1 MAGGSAARLPV
12 FRNLVGRRAW
22 QTPRRARRSP
32 LEQERARWYR
42 QLPED
47 SGEGRQ
53 SHAAEGAALQPRD
66 RRLMD
71 PNQPA
76 QLALR
81 PAIRKPE
88 LPNGATNGRSA
99 NRLRI
104 RWLTP
109 GFSAH
114 HGQHGVRDLSTAYPG
129 FHGDPTYSYS
139 VDGHRS
145 KRVSSGPGNCAY
157 ERRRPPTRGGLRRVC
172 DEAVDQIG
180 PRPTRALPRMAFHT
194 TTTITAPMA
203 ATTIVVRL
211 MPVV

>member
-1 MAGGSAARLPV
+1 MRDFRLP
-12 FRNLVGRRAW
+12 RRDARQPSGRRVW
-22 QTPRRARRSP
+22 SS
-32 LEQERARWYR
+32 LEQERVRMHR
-42 QLPED
+42 QLSKD
-47 SGEGRQ
+47 SREIGQPHTAQR
-53 SHAAEGAALQPRD
+53 AEFEAGN
-66 RRLMD
+66 RRLID
-71 PNQPA
+71 PDQPGE
-76 QLALR
+76 LLLR
-81 PAIRKPE
+81 PAVREPE

-157 ERRRPPTRGGLRRVC
+157 ERRRPPTRGGLRWVC

-203 ATTIVVRL
+203 ATTMVVRL